1 MVEAYVKISRT
12 GLLCL
17 ALLCTSTFV
26 RAQAP
31 QDVAAEDQQPSA
43 PQAPAA
49 QQPAPPQQPPAE
61 TPTQPESVRLKL
73 PPAPP
78 KVVDVRMPG
87 EAGYFVGITGW
98 LPIGQSWVDKGHLAS
113 FTDPSKLQ
121 LAGKSKGAF
130 GAEIGVAAGLHNSV
144 RVSFFQSKLSGTTTA
159 PNELVIF
166 TKTYSAG
173 DQLSTDAKL
182 SDYKISY
189 EYLTWPYPV
198 EARHFRLKT
207 LWQVQYIT
215 MSGNFDAPIRSATP
229 DSAGNLT
236 SFTAQGSKS
245 FFSPALGLGVHEY
258 ATRNF
263 RFEANVS
270 GFMLPHRWHLLDSD
284 ATIAYRAGRLELR
297 VGAKAFLFRTS
308 PKTDYFYRGTVGGA
322 FVGLRWYSD

>member
-1 MVEAYVKISRT
+1 MKISRT
-12 GLLCL
+12 GLFCL
-17 ALLCTSTFV
+17 ALVCTSTFV

-31 QDVAAEDQQPSA
+31 QDAATEDQAPAA

-49 QQPAPPQQPPAE
+49 QQPAPE
-61 TPTQPESVRLKL
+61 TPPQPESVRLRL

-98 LPIGQSWVDKGHLAS
+98 LPLGQSWVDKGHTAS

-130 GAEIGVAAGLHNSV
+130 GAEIGIAAGLHNSV

-173 DQLSTDAKL
+173 DQLSTDVKL
-182 SDYKISY
+182 SNYKISY

-215 MSGNFDAPIRSATP
+215 MKGNFDAPIKSATP
-229 DSAGNLT
+229 DSAGNFT
-236 SFTAQGSKS
+236 SYTAQGSKD
-245 FFSPALGLGVHEY
+245 FVTPALGLGVHEY

-270 GFMLPHRWHLLDSD
+270 GFMLPHRFHLVDSD

-297 VGAKAFLFRTS
+297 AGAKAFLFRTS
-308 PKTDYFYRGTVGGA
+308 PKTEYFFRGTVGGA